1 MQCRV
6 RGNHTDVNCSSMR
19 SCALLLASGVLA
31 AAAGP
36 DAGAVRLTARADQV
50 DISIDGKPLT
60 SFHYAEKWD
69 KPFLWPIRSLSGA
82 VISRGWP
89 IEPRAGEAAD
99 HAWHRGF
106 WWGHGDINGEDF
118 WREKPD
124 KSTSRLVIDGK
135 PSISQSSVQ
144 ARLAMMTSKGKRIGT
159 VTETYAFARDG
170 ANLLMNAAILV
181 SADRGEPLRFGDT
194 DDGGFAFRLSDEFR
208 QDRGATLTNS
218 DSLSGTEQMWG
229 KPAEWVD
236 YSATINGSRLGVTM
250 IDHPANLR
258 YPTRWHARGYS
269 LNAANPFAITSFT
282 KDKSADGSYT
292 LPAGGQLRLRYLVV
306 VHEGELSRDRIEQYS
321 KSFAAK

>member
-1 MQCRV
+1 
-6 RGNHTDVNCSSMR
+6 MR
-19 SCALLLASGVLA
+19 SRALLLASAVAA

-36 DAGAVRLTARADQV
+36 EATAFRFAAGADRVEVTL
-50 DISIDGKPLT
+50 DGKPVT

-69 KPFLWPIRSLSGA
+69 KPFLWPIRTLGGT

-124 KSTSRLVIDGK
+124 KSTSRLVVDGK
-135 PSISQSSVQ
+135 PSISKSSLE
-144 ARLAMMTSKGKRIGT
+144 ARLAMVTPKGKRMGT

-170 ANLLMNAAILV
+170 ANLLIDASILV
-181 SADRGEPLRFGDT
+181 SADAGAALRFGDT

-208 QDRGATLTNS
+208 EDRGATLTNS
-218 DSLSGTEQMWG
+218 DSLTGTDQIWG
-229 KPAEWVD
+229 KPAKWTD
-236 YSATINGSRLGVTM
+236 YSGTVNGARLGVTM
-250 IDHPANLR
+250 IDHPANVR
-258 YPTRWHARGYS
+258 HPTRWHARGYS
-269 LNAANPFAITSFT
+269 LNAANPFALRSFT
-282 KDKSADGSYT
+282 KDKSADGSYS
-292 LPAGGQLRLRYLVV
+292 LPAGEKLRLRYLVV
-306 VHEGELSRDRIEQYS
+306 VHEGELSRERIEQYS